1 MFSPFNPARSVQPPR
16 SHSSFVV
23 TFTIFFLKTQLCKSM
38 IKYVQITAVHCYSI
52 KKFICNFIV
61 KYWKLWLK
69 LSHNIAHTVHT
80 WEPRDLPGH
89 RQDEVMTS
97 VMTTMSRVSSVSVLC
112 LLQCFLDLKHDVP
125 CDSKMAA
132 SVSKPCISWCM
143 SSKIKRKGHFPPPSQ
158 A

>member
-1 MFSPFNPARSVQPPR
+1 MKA
-16 SHSSFVV
+16 V
-23 TFTIFFLKTQLCKSM
+23 TQTESKQ
-38 IKYVQITAVHCYSI
+38 
-52 KKFICNFIV
+52 
-61 KYWKLWLK
+61 
-69 LSHNIAHTVHT
+69 HNTVHN

-158 A
+158 ASVMSSSHLILCHPLLLPSIFPSIRIFSNESVLCNW